1 MIFFSDLDGTFLD
14 SRKHVPARSWEAL
27 DAIARASDL
36 FVPCSGRP
44 LAGIP
49 HEILAH
55 PAVRFAVSANGACVS
70 ELDPAHPGAAS
81 ARTLHTALLTR
92 AHALACWELA
102 RDRDVTFDVF
112 ADGTCYLRRD
122 LYERIDEFAGDPYM
136 AQSMRDT
143 RTPVDEDA
151 PATIAR
157 VHQLE
162 RVSMY
167 WHDPRDRAELTEAL
181 SAMEGI
187 DLTRSYPMN
196 IEVME
201 AGASKG
207 AALAWLCGHLGIAVE
222 NAVAFGDNLNDLSM
236 ILAAGTGVAVAN
248 AEAEVRSSADAVC
261 ASNDEAG
268 VGAFILERYAQGP
281 AHAPRA

>member
-1 MIFFSDLDGTFLD
+1 M
-14 SRKHVPARSWEAL
+14 KHLLHQTLQIPAEDEGR
-27 DAIARASDL
+27 IAAT
-36 FVPCSGRP
+36 G
-44 LAGIP
+44 A
-49 HEILAH
+49 
-55 PAVRFAVSANGACVS
+55 PA
-70 ELDPAHPGAAS
+70 ELTMEH
-81 ARTLHTALLTR
+81 ARN
-92 AHALACWELA
+92 
-102 RDRDVTFDVF
+102 RDVTFDVF

-122 LYERIDEFAGDPYM
+122 LFDRIDEFAGDPYM

-143 RTPVDEDA
+143 RTPGDEDA

-167 WHDPRDRAELTEAL
+167 WHDPRDRTELTEAL

-207 AALAWLCGHLGIAVE
+207 ASLAWLCGHLGIAVE
-222 NAVAFGDNLNDLSM
+222 NTVAFGDNLNDLSI

-268 VGAFILERYAQGP
+268 VGAFILERYA
-281 AHAPRA
+281 

>member
-14 SRKHVPARSWEAL
+14 SEKRVPERCWHAL
-27 DAIARASDL
+27 DVLAEHDVE

-49 HEILAH
+49 REILDH
-55 PAVRFAVSANGACVS
+55 PAVHFVVSANGATVS
-70 ELDPAHPGAAS
+70 ELGTGTDRLAG
-81 ARTLHTALLTR
+81 ARTIHSVPLTR
-92 AHALACWELA
+92 AHALACWELS
-102 RDRDVTFDVF
+102 RGCDVTFDIF
-112 ADGTCYLRRD
+112 ADGHCYLRRD
-122 LYERIDEFAGDPYM
+122 LFERIDEFAGDPYM

-143 RTPVDEDA
+143 RTPVDEEA
-151 PATIAR
+151 PETLAR
-157 VHQLE
+157 AHDLE

-167 WHDPRDRAELTEAL
+167 WHDPRDRDELLHAL
-181 SAMEGI
+181 HKIEGI
-187 DLTRSYPMN
+187 DITRSYPMN

-207 AALAWLCGHLGIAVE
+207 GALRWLCQHLDEPVE
-222 NAVAFGDNLNDLSM
+222 DAVAFGDNLNDLSM

-248 AEAEVRSSADAVC
+248 AEAEVREAADVVC

-268 VGAFILERYAQGP
+268 AGRFIMDVLFNTAL
-281 AHAPRA
+281 